1 MKEKRYLLSLV
12 TVYLCYFT
20 HGMQAIILSQNKV
33 NFYTQWGYTDAVAG
47 AAAVSLAVT
56 ATGFGKFLSVW
67 IGGTVSD
74 KIGRKKMAMGGA
86 ILYVLCFIGLLFSR
100 SFAVACACSFIAGVA
115 TSGFWD
121 ASLYPVAQESVEP
134 HLSGSALV
142 GIKLFVSLS
151 GIVYPLIVVKFSQAG
166 MWRVNIWI
174 PLVLSIIC
182 CIVAAVAPFLYDDQI
197 KTEVKGSDGN
207 SQNAAQKEIEE
218 LRAKQLVAPNGFT
231 KFLVM
236 FFAVLF
242 MFIMYG
248 EQQYTKAFGMS
259 HCGLTEIQ
267 SAALTSVY
275 TFGSI
280 IAVIFW
286 AVMMGKLRWR
296 PLKVVLIDAIFT
308 AVALAMVLLVN
319 SVAVIYI
326 AIALLG
332 FFAAGGALQ
341 TGLAVVQN
349 ITPGP
354 RGKNTGIYYTFMG
367 AASVALP
374 YAVSAMTKSIGE
386 DKAVFTMMILLLIA
400 AIVEILGAVY
410 LLGQH
415 KKIFGY
421 SALQNDTEN

>member
-1 MKEKRYLLSLV
+1 MKEKKYLLSLV

-20 HGMQAIILSQNKV
+20 HGMQAIILSQNSV

-67 IGGTVSD
+67 IGGMISD
-74 KIGRKKMAMGGA
+74 KVGRKKLAVGGA
-86 ILYVLCFIGLLFSR
+86 VLYVLCFLGLLFSTN
-100 SFAVACACSFIAGVA
+100 FTVACVCAFIAGVA

-121 ASLYPVAQESVEP
+121 ASLYPVAQESVKP

-151 GIVYPLIVVKFSQAG
+151 GIVYPLAVVQFSNAG
-166 MWRVNIWI
+166 MWKMNIWI
-174 PLVLSIIC
+174 PLVLSVVC
-182 CIVAAVAPFLYDDQI
+182 CIVAAVASFTYDDQM
-197 KTEVKGSDGN
+197 KTQVDGTQGKG
-207 SQNAAQKEIEE
+207 QNAAEKEIAD
-218 LRAKQLVAPNGFT
+218 LKAKQMVEPNKFT

-236 FFAVLF
+236 FFAFLF

-248 EQQYTKAFGMS
+248 AQQYTKAFGMS

-280 IAVIFW
+280 IAVVFW

-308 AVALAMVLLVN
+308 AVALVMVLMIN
-319 SVAVIYI
+319 SVAVIYV

-354 RGKNTGIYYTFMG
+354 RGRSTGIYYTFMG

-374 YAVSAMTKSIGE
+374 YAVSAMTKTMGE
-386 DKAVFTMMILLLIA
+386 DGAVWTMMILLLVA
-400 AIVEILGAVY
+400 AVLEILGAVY
-410 LLGQH
+410 LIIQY
-415 KKIFGY
+415 KKIYGY
-421 SALQNDTEN
+421 SALTNDTED